1 MVAERKTQYNRTYT
15 RKLVII
21 IMAGN
26 TIPATTQMIQL
37 TSQLFVERL
46 NPKYIAVAINQYALE
61 IAVLTSVCLYQRKI
75 REKLYKFL
83 LKILFYSIIYT

>member
-1 MVAERKTQYNRTYT
+1 MKVTVQEETESYYPLCFHHFLLPI
-15 RKLVII
+15 KLVII

-61 IAVLTSVCLYQRKI
+61 IAVVIDWFFFFSF
-75 REKLYKFL
+75 E
-83 LKILFYSIIYT
+83 